1 MYDTVKSR
9 DIHPLLRKIGRWILQ
24 RQVAFLEK
32 KIAGGWLSNATQVNC
47 LNFRCGVYAL
57 SNIAKRPS
65 AKYRYKSHRNPVLI
79 IVGSMSYLPNYEGVS
94 SFLDTVWPIFHEN
107 YSEIKLQIVGEGAF
121 PEYKERWN
129 TYPNVEQLGF
139 VDDIESIYQN
149 CMCSI
154 VPINL
159 GGGTCI
165 KTREAM
171 SFGRVCLASPFGA
184 RGLEDCLQAGNT
196 GLQIFQSAEEFIYK
210 FETYVLDE
218 NKREIAEKE
227 AVSYIMTT
235 HSESH
240 FFQVVRDT
248 VEKICENG

>member
-1 MYDTVKSR
+1 
-9 DIHPLLRKIGRWILQ
+9 
-24 RQVAFLEK
+24 
-32 KIAGGWLSNATQVNC
+32 
-47 LNFRCGVYAL
+47 
-57 SNIAKRPS
+57 
-65 AKYRYKSHRNPVLI
+65 
-79 IVGSMSYLPNYEGVS
+79 
-94 SFLDTVWPIFHEN
+94 
-107 YSEIKLQIVGEGAF
+107 
-121 PEYKERWN
+121 
-129 TYPNVEQLGF
+129 
-139 VDDIESIYQN
+139 
-149 CMCSI
+149 
-154 VPINL
+154 
-159 GGGTCI
+159 
-165 KTREAM
+165 M